1 MLICSNNECKGENE
15 DGSEFCQHC
24 GEALSIATRHTSIPG
39 VRTRKADGSAQGA
52 VAMIERSVW
61 FRIARGFAWLILVL
75 SLLGLVG
82 GVVYSARSVRQ
93 YFKGEETISASDV
106 KTAIE
111 ARRAGAS
118 GMEGLEASPGHLD
131 SKAEG
136 QLTTEAIDIFNLLPP
151 ESQNRFGGKERV
163 RLHLVMSA
171 ANIQGGDVNV
181 QVSFLQEMKKVLAD
195 LQPQERLDGVEAF
208 VRLKQKNKQEAAAK
222 KLLAGTELLVSGG
235 IVWSLATLIT
245 LVSMVLALLAIER
258 NTRSRQE
265 ST

>member
-82 GVVYSARSVRQ
+82 GVVYSAPRQ
-93 YFKGEETISASDV
+93 YASIFKGEETISASDV

-118 GMEGLEASPGHLD
+118 GMEGLEASPVT
-131 SKAEG
+131 SIPKAEG
-136 QLTTEAIDIFNLLPP
+136 QLTTEAIDIFNLLPAGKP
-151 ESQNRFGGKERV
+151 ESLRR
-163 RLHLVMSA
+163 
-171 ANIQGGDVNV
+171 QGAGPSPPGDVGGEHSGWGRQCSSV
-181 QVSFLQEMKKVLAD
+181 F
-195 LQPQERLDGVEAF
+195 
-208 VRLKQKNKQEAAAK
+208 
-222 KLLAGTELLVSGG
+222 LAGDEEGVGG
-235 IVWSLATLIT
+235 LATAGT
-245 LVSMVLALLAIER
+245 ARRALKPLSA
-258 NTRSRQE
+258 
-265 ST
+265 

>member
-1 MLICSNNECKGENE
+1 MLICANAECKGENE

-24 GEALSIATRHTSIPG
+24 GAALGVATRQTSAPV
-39 VRTRKADGSAQGA
+39 VRRNKIDGSAQSA

-75 SLLGLVG
+75 SLLGLIG
-82 GVVYSARSVRQ
+82 GVVFSTRSVRQ

-111 ARRAGAS
+111 GRKAGAA
-118 GMEGLEASPGHLD
+118 GLEGSEASSGHLD

-136 QLTTEAIDIFNLLPP
+136 QLTTEAIDVFNLLPP
-151 ESQNRFGGKERV
+151 ESQSRFGGKERV

-171 ANIQGGDVNV
+171 ANIQGGDVNA

-222 KLLAGTELLVSGG
+222 KLVAGTELLVSGG
-235 IVWSLATLIT
+235 VVWSLATLIT

-258 NTRSRQE
+258 NTRGKQE
-265 ST
+265 SP